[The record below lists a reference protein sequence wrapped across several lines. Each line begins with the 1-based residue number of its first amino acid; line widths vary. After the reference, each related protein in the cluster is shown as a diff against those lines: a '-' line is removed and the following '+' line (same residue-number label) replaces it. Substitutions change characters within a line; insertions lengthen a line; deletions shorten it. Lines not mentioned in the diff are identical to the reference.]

1 MSEPTMPE
9 QDLGPMSRDEMMSA
23 LFAQLVVQQSN
34 MAMLLMGKVPHP
46 QTGKTVRDVEA
57 ARLFIDQLEMLEAK
71 TKGNLTKEEDQLL
84 KQSLMALRMSFVDAV
99 ESPAPESKTPEAAA
113 PSAENKIESAP
124 TSSSTDERTAEL
136 REFLMEPVAAL
147 GFSVR
152 VHGVGY
158 PDDGKAALAAT
169 GIEFAGYVAN
179 FRVPQAFAAARMTVH
194 VPRRPYVEALP
205 GIPTIR
211 VFEALACGI
220 PLVSAPW
227 VDCEG
232 LFTPGTDFLS
242 ARAGDAMRRHLAALR
257 ADPAMAAALAA
268 QGRATILARHTCAH
282 RVDELLAI
290 CRSLGRDLRASHMAA
305 AQ

>member
-124 TSSSTDERTAEL
+124 TSSSTDDE
-136 REFLMEPVAAL
+136 
-147 GFSVR
+147 S
-152 VHGVGY
+152 
-158 PDDGKAALAAT
+158 KKK
-169 GIEFAGYVAN
+169 
-179 FRVPQAFAAARMTVH
+179 
-194 VPRRPYVEALP
+194 
-205 GIPTIR
+205 
-211 VFEALACGI
+211 
-220 PLVSAPW
+220 
-227 VDCEG
+227 
-232 LFTPGTDFLS
+232 FTKKY
-242 ARAGDAMRRHLAALR
+242 
-257 ADPAMAAALAA
+257 
-268 QGRATILARHTCAH
+268 
-282 RVDELLAI
+282 
-290 CRSLGRDLRASHMAA
+290 
-305 AQ
+305 